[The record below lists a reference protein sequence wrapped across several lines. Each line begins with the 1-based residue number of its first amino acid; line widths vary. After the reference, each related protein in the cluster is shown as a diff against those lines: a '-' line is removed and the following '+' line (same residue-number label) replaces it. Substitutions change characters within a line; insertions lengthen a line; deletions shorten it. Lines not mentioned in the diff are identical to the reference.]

1 LKSKLTYRSFILI
14 FFFLLSS
21 CSKPEY
27 SSKQEV
33 KNIQIFVLDNGL
45 HTNIAVPV
53 KTEIILWDTFLL
65 FNELGGNGVEF
76 SYLSFGWGDRDFYIN
91 TPSWKELNLSIAFN
105 ALFKKTPAVMKV
117 DGFPALRESKNI
129 VAVNISVKNYRNLS
143 EFIIKSFKTDKNNKP
158 LKVAPGYKHYD
169 AFYEAHGKYHFFRT
183 SNTWTADALKLMN
196 MPAPK
201 LTLTSGPLMQTLRR
215 YIKKE
220 NAASEKS

>member
-53 KTEIILWDTFLL
+53 KSEIILWDTFLL
-65 FNELGGNGVEF
+65 FSDFGGNEAEF
-76 SYLSFGWGDRDFYIN
+76 SYLSFGWGDRDFYVN
-91 TPSWKELNLSIAFN
+91 TPSWKELKLSIAFN

-117 DGFPALRESKNI
+117 DGYRQIRESKHYLLIRISEEQHEILINFI
-129 VAVNISVKNYRNLS
+129 VN
-143 EFIIKSFKTDKNNKP
+143 SFQLDEGNKP
-158 LKVAPGYKHYD
+158 VKVAQGYGQHD

-183 SNTWTADALKLMN
+183 SNTWTADALKLLGL
-196 MPAPK
+196 PAPR
-201 LTLTSGPLMQTLRR
+201 LTFTSGPIMRKLRNHA
-215 YIKKE
+215 KKQ
-220 NAASEKS
+220 SSKSK